1 MRVVSLASGSSGNA
15 LLVQTG
21 RTAVLVDAGLSA
33 RTLTS
38 RLRQVGVTPHMLSA
52 VLLTHEHS
60 DHASGAVAFASQHGL
75 PLISDPRTIATVLE
89 QPAAVRWAAQ
99 AGPAFS
105 ARAIERIELSV
116 GTSTKVQDLAI
127 RSFPVSHDAVAPCG
141 YVLSTGA
148 WNICVAI
155 DTGETHEP
163 MIEAMRGAQLVV
175 LEANHEK
182 ERLLAGPYPWHLK
195 RRILGSTGHLSN
207 EQASQALLRV
217 LDDRPCWVW
226 LAHLSR
232 TNNTPDLARAQ
243 VRDALLRQGLRHIAL
258 QVAPPGVGPI
268 WDTSA
273 LWGGLQPAAADIA
286 PKGTQPAVAV
296 STTRSLFD
304 GL

>member
-21 RTAVLVDAGLSA
+21 RTAVLVDAGLAA

-38 RLRQVGVTPHMLSA
+38 RLRQVGVTPGMLSA

-60 DHASGAVAFASQHGL
+60 DHASGAIAFASQYGL
-75 PLISDPRTIATVLE
+75 PLISDPRTVAAVLE
-89 QPAAVRWAAQ
+89 HPTAARWEAQ
-99 AGPAFS
+99 TGQALS
-105 ARAIERIELSV
+105 RRTLERVELTV
-116 GTSTKVQDLAI
+116 GTSTKVHDLDI

-148 WNICVAI
+148 WNVCVAI
-155 DTGETHEP
+155 DTGEAHEP

-195 RRILGSTGHLSN
+195 RRILGATGHLSN

-217 LDDRPCWVW
+217 VDDSPCWVW

-232 TNNTPDLARAQ
+232 TNNTPDLARTQ
-243 VRDALLRQGLRHIAL
+243 VRDALLRAGLRHIAL
-258 QVAPPGVGPI
+258 QVAPPGVGPV
-268 WDTSA
+268 WDTAA
-273 LWGGLQPAAADIA
+273 LWGS
-286 PKGTQPAVAV
+286 TQPPVTTAQTFRPDVVAAPA
-296 STTRSLFD
+296 RSLFE

>member
-15 LLVQTG
+15 LLVQTS

-33 RTLTS
+33 RALTS

-60 DHASGAVAFASQHGL
+60 DHASGAIAFAAQHNL
-75 PLISDPRTIATVLE
+75 PIISDPRTVVAVFD
-89 QPAAVRWAAQ
+89 QPAAARWAAQ
-99 AGPAFS
+99 TGQISS
-105 ARAIERIELSV
+105 ARAIERVELRV
-116 GTSTKVQDLAI
+116 GASAKVHDLDI

-148 WNICVAI
+148 WNVCIAI
-155 DTGETHEP
+155 DTGEAHEP

-195 RRILGSTGHLSN
+195 RRILSSTGHLSN

-243 VRDALLRQGLRHIAL
+243 VRDALLREGLRHIAL

-273 LWGGLQPAAADIA
+273 LWGSLQPPVTAPTMLQPDIVVA
-286 PKGTQPAVAV
+286 PA
-296 STTRSLFD
+296 RSLFE
-304 GL
+304 GV